1 MKRSWALALVVLQLA
16 LIAALFIEPFGAL
29 WPRNTRLLIV
39 AAAIGSAGLLIA
51 SLGILGLGA
60 SLSPSPIP
68 KQGAQLVTTGIYGW
82 IRNPIYSGLLVASLG
97 IVLFGASRWHIAT
110 WVALL
115 ALLICKARL
124 EERMLF
130 KVHPEFAKYAA
141 TVGRFIPGIGKLRKR

>member
-1 MKRSWALALVVLQLA
+1 M
-16 LIAALFIEPFGAL
+16 
-29 WPRNTRLLIV
+29 
-39 AAAIGSAGLLIA
+39 
-51 SLGILGLGA
+51 
-60 SLSPSPIP
+60 
-68 KQGAQLVTTGIYGW
+68 TTGIYGW